1 MAKPNSSLGHW
12 YRAVF
17 SALAWMVVIA
27 ALFMAPASFVRNRLS
42 FLILISGLLLTISF
56 SILTVVLWLVDR
68 NRAK

>member
-1 MAKPNSSLGHW
+1 
-12 YRAVF
+12 
-17 SALAWMVVIA
+17 MVVIA